1 MEVFNEA
8 TIALCCYH
16 LFGLSDFTDSY
27 ETKENVGNS
36 FIAVV
41 LFNMFLNI
49 YICSKDQVL
58 RLIKKCCKK
67 VK

>member
-1 MEVFNEA
+1 MKLRLPSVVTICLVFP
-8 TIALCCYH
+8 
-16 LFGLSDFTDSY
+16 DFTDSY

-41 LFNMFLNI
+41 LFNMFVNI